1 MNNINELV
9 RVARNLA
16 MSTKERDEQRRN
28 FAFGSS
34 NIENARI
41 TRDTV
46 TRAENELREARN
58 TLRAAKK

>member
-9 RVARNLA
+9 RVARSLA
-16 MSTKERDEQRRN
+16 MSSTERDEQRRN

-46 TRAENELREARN
+46 TRAENELRQARD
-58 TLRAAKK
+58 TSRIHKK